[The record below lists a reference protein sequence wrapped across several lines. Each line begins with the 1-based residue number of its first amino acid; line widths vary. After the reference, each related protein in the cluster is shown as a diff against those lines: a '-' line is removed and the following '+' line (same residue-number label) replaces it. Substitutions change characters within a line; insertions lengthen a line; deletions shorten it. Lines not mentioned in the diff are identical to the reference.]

1 MTKHTRFTF
10 TLLAFILITA
20 GVLTLSAQRG
30 QPRRGASPVL
40 MTGTYE
46 LQTTRGDSAQQAAD
60 EATRNLPPGQRD
72 RAYQNLLSRLQ
83 PPETIA
89 IERNGRSVTIS
100 SSSGPRVTFDADGRT
115 HNERLDDRR
124 TMATRA
130 DFVGDRLVV
139 SFQGNRNT
147 DFLVTFEPLNYGED
161 LLVTRQMDNDDLRR
175 PVEIRSYYSRIS
187 RDPRWDLYRGGPRG
201 AGRLEP
207 RSFLVPDGMRLVAV
221 LDTWIHTR
229 TSRSGARF
237 SMTVQSPA
245 DYRDATI
252 NGVIGR
258 IVPYGGGHNAELR
271 VYFDSIRMRGQSAD
285 FEGVLSAV
293 RMPGGVSL
301 RVDAARD
308 DDVDLNE
315 KTLGSGAIGAA
326 LGAIIGAIAGGGKG
340 AAVGAVVGGV
350 GGVIWAQD
358 REAYLDLPPGT
369 EVTIIATSGRIR

>member
-1 MTKHTRFTF
+1 
-10 TLLAFILITA
+10 
-20 GVLTLSAQRG
+20 
-30 QPRRGASPVL
+30 
-40 MTGTYE
+40 
-46 LQTTRGDSAQQAAD
+46 
-60 EATRNLPPGQRD
+60 
-72 RAYQNLLSRLQ
+72 
-83 PPETIA
+83 
-89 IERNGRSVTIS
+89 
-100 SSSGPRVTFDADGRT
+100 
-115 HNERLDDRR
+115 
-124 TMATRA
+124 
-130 DFVGDRLVV
+130 
-139 SFQGNRNT
+139 
-147 DFLVTFEPLNYGED
+147 
-161 LLVTRQMDNDDLRR
+161 
-175 PVEIRSYYSRIS
+175 
-187 RDPRWDLYRGGPRG
+187 
-201 AGRLEP
+201 
-207 RSFLVPDGMRLVAV
+207 
-221 LDTWIHTR
+221 
-229 TSRSGARF
+229 
-237 SMTVQSPA
+237 MTVQSPA

>member
-1 MTKHTRFTF
+1 MTKHSRFTF
-10 TLLAFILITA
+10 TLLAFLIFTA
-20 GVLTLSAQRG
+20 GCLTLSAQR
-30 QPRRGASPVL
+30 RGAPPML

-46 LQTTRGDSAQQAAD
+46 LETTRGDSARQAAD
-60 EATRNLPPGQRD
+60 QATRNLPPGQRD
-72 RAYQNLLSRLQ
+72 RAYQDLLSRLQ
-83 PPETIA
+83 PPQTIA

-100 SSSGPRVTFDADGRT
+100 SSTGPRVTFDADGRARS
-115 HNERLDDRR
+115 ERFDDRR
-124 TMATRA
+124 TMTTRA

-139 SFQGNRNT
+139 TSQGNRST
-147 DFLVTFEPLNYGED
+147 DFMVTFEPLNYGED

-175 PVEIRSYYSRIS
+175 PVEIRSYYHRVS
-187 RDPRWDLYRGGPRG
+187 RDPRWDVYRGSMRDDRRAGPRT
-201 AGRLEP
+201 
-207 RSFLVPDGMRLVAV
+207 FLVPDGTRLVAV
-221 LDTWIHTR
+221 LDTWIRTR
-229 TSRSGARF
+229 TSRSGERF
-237 SMTVQSPA
+237 SMTVQWPA

-258 IVPYGGGHNAELR
+258 ITPYGGGHNTELR
-271 VYFDSIRMRGQSAD
+271 LYFDTIRMRGQSTD

-326 LGAIIGAIAGGGKG
+326 LGAIIGAMAGGGKG

-358 REAYLDLPPGT
+358 REPYLDLPPGT